1 MRRVVITGM
10 GITSCLGNDLDTV
23 SAALR
28 EGRSGITALA
38 DHAEAGLRS
47 QVGGRVDLDLEALI
61 DRKQKRFMSDA
72 AAFAYLAMRD
82 AIADAG
88 LFLLCVPKALGGAE
102 IDFPTQVRIAE
113 VLGLADASTA
123 WAVDQGMTFASFS
136 AYMQPDTAREIW
148 TNTPR
153 SVVSNTP
160 EPTGKAIVDHLLA
173 EGYLVDDAP
182 PAPAPSSGAIPP
194 HGQSRARPPS
204 RNPLPHVTEP
214 G

>member
-47 QVGGRVDLDLEALI
+47 QVGGRVDLDLDALI

-88 LFLLCVPKALGGAE
+88 
-102 IDFPTQVRIAE
+102 
-113 VLGLADASTA
+113 
-123 WAVDQGMTFASFS
+123 S
-136 AYMQPDTAREIW
+136 APS
-148 TNTPR
+148 R
-153 SVVSNTP
+153 SATC
-160 EPTGKAIVDHLLA
+160 
-173 EGYLVDDAP
+173 
-182 PAPAPSSGAIPP
+182 APA
-194 HGQSRARPPS
+194 
-204 RNPLPHVTEP
+204 
-214 G
+214 

>member
-72 AAFAYLAMRD
+72 AAFAWPCAMPSPMP
-82 AIADAG
+82 G
-88 LFLLCVPKALGGAE
+88 
-102 IDFPTQVRIAE
+102 
-113 VLGLADASTA
+113 
-123 WAVDQGMTFASFS
+123 S
-136 AYMQPDTAREIW
+136 APS
-148 TNTPR
+148 R
-153 SVVSNTP
+153 S
-160 EPTGKAIVDHLLA
+160 AA
-173 EGYLVDDAP
+173 C
-182 PAPAPSSGAIPP
+182 APA
-194 HGQSRARPPS
+194 
-204 RNPLPHVTEP
+204 
-214 G
+214 